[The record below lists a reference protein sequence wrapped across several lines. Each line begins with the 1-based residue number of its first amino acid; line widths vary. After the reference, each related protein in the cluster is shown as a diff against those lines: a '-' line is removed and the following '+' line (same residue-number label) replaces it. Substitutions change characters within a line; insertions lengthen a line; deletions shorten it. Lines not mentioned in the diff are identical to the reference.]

1 MNDNHIIFQQ
11 LFDAESSTYTYLIA
25 DSHSKEAA
33 LIDPVKEMVS
43 RDLSLVKELGLNLKY
58 VLDTHIHADHITGA
72 GEIRELTKA
81 QTGISQNAGVD
92 CVDLHLVD
100 GQILNLGVQSIKV
113 ITTPGHTNTCL
124 SFYFV
129 DRIFTGDALLIRG
142 TGRTDFQEGSA
153 EKLFDSITNKIFK
166 LPEETLIYPGHDY
179 KGFTSSTVALEKR
192 YNIRV
197 GGGRSK
203 QEFIKIMSELKLAHP
218 KKIQQAVPAN
228 LSCGILK
235 GNEN

>member
-1 MNDNHIIFQQ
+1 MKSSPIIFQQ
-11 LFDAESSTYTYLIA
+11 LFDTESSTYTYLIA
-25 DSHSKEAA
+25 DPLTKEAA
-33 LIDPVKEMVS
+33 LIDPVKEWVT
-43 RDLSLVKELGLNLKY
+43 RDLNLVSELGLKLKY

-81 QTGISQNAGVD
+81 KSGVSQNAGVD

-100 GQILNLGVQSIKV
+100 GQILKLGDRPIEV
-113 ITTPGHTNTCL
+113 IATPGHTNTCL

-153 EKLFDSITNKIFK
+153 ENLFDSITNKIFN
-166 LPEETLIYPGHDY
+166 LPDETLIYPAHDY
-179 KGFTSSTVALEKR
+179 KGLTSTTVALEKKF
-192 YNIRV
+192 NSRV
-197 GGGRSK
+197 GAGRSRE
-203 QEFIKIMSELKLAHP
+203 EFVKIMSELKLAHP

-228 LSCGILK
+228 LSCGNLST
-235 GNEN
+235 NEK